1 MKTAAAVWAFI
12 VAVMLVSEQQL
23 AAQEKIKLDYSS
35 VDTSNAVWYTAQE
48 AGFFKK
54 HGLDA
59 QLIFIPSTTTA
70 VSSIIAGDVPVGN
83 TAGSGVASAADGSIF
98 SGWPWKRL
106 CC

>member
-1 MKTAAAVWAFI
+1 MKKLAS
-12 VAVMLVSEQQL
+12 LVSILIAFMIFRQQDVV
-23 AAQEKIKLDYSS
+23 AQERIKLDYSS
-35 VDTSNAVWYTAQE
+35 VDTSNAVWYAAQE

-83 TAGSGVASAADGSIF
+83 AAGSGVASAARSEE
-98 SGWPWKRL
+98 RR
-106 CC
+106 